1 MHLTGHNRPACRVFE
16 TPALD
21 PYFLEGMTSLM
32 YNIQQTKLKVVLYL
46 SMEMQTT
53 MLLERKRP
61 KILTKEQSRH
71 IKSPAHH
78 DTVMAHAIS
87 NGIIKNV
94 T

>member
-1 MHLTGHNRPACRVFE
+1 MLVILTPR
-16 TPALD
+16 
-21 PYFLEGMTSLM
+21 SLV
-32 YNIQQTKLKVVLYL
+32 IYL

-61 KILTKEQSRH
+61 KILTKEQSLH